1 MTRRQMRVNF
11 LAEVKIIIE
20 DYKNHGMGLL
30 HALQKDNI
38 QNSYGAKEFKKGN
51 NFAVH
56 IELIAENG
64 FSAVTFTDSGTK
76 GLTGTK
82 YINLDDVAD
91 TLNFDN
97 EEERLANFETHK
109 NLGAFS
115 NRETGGFVGQGKLV
129 SNIHSENFQ
138 VYFDSRRDDDNE
150 YLIGSRHFDPPNL
163 DGNNMDIILGNITW
177 NTEAKKEIHK
187 ISNGVLKSLEIS
199 GTRIIIMNPKEEL
212 KEYIKSGK
220 MMEDIQDTWWEVIR
234 NNRINGIYVK
244 HSGEEKKAQ
253 FTKFFAEA
261 YEPDDEKIML
271 NSQEISSFGRTG
283 KMVFGFAN
291 EDLPPHLNGITVQ
304 RERMPIVQANELYDH
319 FIHLDIPSSHRKR
332 FYGIV
337 LLDKNLESQ
346 MRRYEKKSHYGL
358 ERPAKGAQLYD
369 AFRNHLNDNGIEPL
383 KVLHGLSDRGGDSRR
398 VDRETTKNACRDI
411 NELFAKNGIT
421 GGPGGRLRTHF
432 IVAHKK
438 STGLKEMNF
447 LGETVKPTF
456 EIKNR
461 TDENHTALVNM
472 RVFDEENTLIETL
485 IETENVQLNNN
496 GNTSL
501 PEQVIVLGAPNYQNG
516 MIYRV
521 VCQAEIDGKQ
531 YSGDL
536 KIYVNRVRETN
547 MKDFVLSPIIEE
559 WPQPPTSRIDTDE
572 VLKGVTC
579 TIASKILDPVK
590 TYLDVRLYNAADRQR
605 LDGQH
610 YQSGPFEL
618 EANGTVDIE
627 YIDDVV
633 FNEDTTEGIG
643 SGTIWLR
650 FTLRAAEA
658 TGSNKPG
665 DELAHSQ
672 IIVYFNCDH
681 PGAGIFEQYNPGP
694 LGAGGPLAL
703 VDPTDTGGYIC
714 TINNDHPNYKEI
726 FDTDNQRLKDNYTRD
741 VLIRQGLLTC
751 VKYHTDVNLMLRIFD
766 ITSLD
771 HLSPTDINTM
781 VENAH
786 GRLLNDALRN
796 N

>member
-1 MTRRQMRVNF
+1 MRTNMA
-11 LAEVKIIIE
+11 AEIKRIISNYE
-20 DYKNHGMGLL
+20 DHGMGLN

-38 QNSYGAKEFKKGN
+38 QNSWGAKKTKRGN
-51 NFAVH
+51 KFSVH
-56 IELIAENG
+56 VELIEEKG
-64 FSAVTFTDSGTK
+64 FSAVTFTDAGTK
-76 GLTGTK
+76 GLTGTEYSK
-82 YINLDDVAD
+82 LDDVI
-91 TLNFDN
+91 N
-97 EEERLANFETHK
+97 EIDFEDPLERLANFETHK
-109 NLGAFS
+109 NLGVFIEGLS
-115 NRETGGFVGQGKLV
+115 TGGFIGQGKLV
-129 SNIHSENFQ
+129 SNIHSKDNHI
-138 VYFDSRRDDDNE
+138 YFDSRRYDDNK
-150 YLIGSRHFDPPNL
+150 YLLGSRNFDPPDLEANS
-163 DGNNMDIILGNITW
+163 MDIELGRVNW
-177 NTEAKKEIHK
+177 NEGAEAELER
-187 ISNGVLKSLEIS
+187 ISNGLLKPLAES
-199 GTRIIIMNPKEEL
+199 GTRIIIMNPTDKL
-212 KEYIKSGK
+212 KEYIKSGA
-220 MMEDIQDTWWEVIR
+220 MLEDIQNTWWEVIR
-234 NNRINGIYVK
+234 SNYIEGIYVT
-244 HSGEEKKAQ
+244 HSSEEKKAEL
-253 FTKFFAEA
+253 TDFFAEA
-261 YEPDDEKIML
+261 FEASENKIL
-271 NSQEISSFGRTG
+271 KPNLEVRSFGRVK
-283 KMVFGFAN
+283 KMVFGFTD

-304 RERMPIVQANELYDH
+304 RAGMPIVQANELYNH
-319 FIHLDIPSSHRKR
+319 FFPLDIPRSHKKR
-332 FYGIV
+332 FFGIV
-337 LLDKNLESQ
+337 LLDKNLELQ
-346 MRRYEKKSHYGL
+346 IRPFEKEEHYGL
-358 ERPAKGAQLYD
+358 LRPGRRYQLYD
-369 AFRNHLNDNGIEPL
+369 SLRHLLEDRGIEPL
-383 KVLHGLSDRGGDSRR
+383 KVLNGLSDRGGDTTR

-411 NELFAKNGIT
+411 NELFNKNGIT
-421 GGPGGRLRTHF
+421 GGPGGRPRTHF

-438 STGLKEMNF
+438 STGLKDMNF

-472 RVFDEENTLIETL
+472 RVFDEENTLKETL
-485 IETENVQLNNN
+485 IEAENVQLNNN
-496 GNTSL
+496 SNTSL
-501 PEQVIVLGAPNYQNG
+501 SEQVIVLGAPNYQNG
-516 MIYRV
+516 MIYSV

-572 VLKGVTC
+572 VLKGLTC
-579 TIASKILDPVK
+579 TIASQKLDPVK

-610 YQSGPFEL
+610 YQSGPFDL

-627 YIDDVV
+627 DIDDVV
-633 FNEDTTEGIG
+633 FNEDITEGIG

-672 IIVYFNCDH
+672 IIVYFNCDR
-681 PGAGIFEQYNPGP
+681 PGAGIFEQYNPGR

-726 FDTDNQRLKDNYTRD
+726 FDIDNQRLKDNYTRD

-751 VKYHTDVNLMLRIFD
+751 VKYHTDVNQMLRIFD